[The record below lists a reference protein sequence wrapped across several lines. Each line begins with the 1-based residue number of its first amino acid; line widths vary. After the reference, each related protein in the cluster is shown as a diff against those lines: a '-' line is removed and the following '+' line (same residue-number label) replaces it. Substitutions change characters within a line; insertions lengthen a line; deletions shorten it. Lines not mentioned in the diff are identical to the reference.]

1 MGYSPWGHKES
12 DTTEQLSTLT
22 HDIESSQNML
32 PAEAYQRQLQN
43 SFLSF
48 LVGHA
53 SQQAQQN
60 SHRSVLVQL
69 FHWLN
74 SALSIKGYKNHLC
87 GTVYSQ
93 GQ

>member
-1 MGYSPWGHKES
+1 MGWQ
-12 DTTEQLSTLT
+12 D
-22 HDIESSQNML
+22 NML

-60 SHRSVLVQL
+60 SHRSVLVTGSHL
-69 FHWLN
+69 F
-74 SALSIKGYKNHLC
+74 LC
-87 GTVYSQ
+87 Q
-93 GQ
+93 HK